1 MRTEAVRN
9 EKVSCNL
16 ETSLEGL
23 KQIIQAQKV
32 HIRNL
37 EHERDL
43 LAEGYR
49 VAVEKSNALEA
60 GTRGLAAQTRSRH

>member
-1 MRTEAVRN
+1 MGAEAMRN
-9 EKVSCNL
+9 EEVSWNL
-16 ETSLEGL
+16 EASLEGL

-49 VAVEKSNALEA
+49 AALEKCDALEA
-60 GTRGLAAQTRSRH
+60 GTRGLAAQARS

>member
-1 MRTEAVRN
+1 MRN
-9 EKVSCNL
+9 EEVSWNL
-16 ETSLEGL
+16 EASIEGL

-49 VAVEKSNALEA
+49 AAVEKCDALEA
-60 GTRGLAAQTRSRH
+60 GTRGLAAQNRSRQ